1 MHYSNCTVY
10 LQFRF
15 ACLDPLPVSPGPRK
29 DKCDSGPPIGRRMK
43 SSRHMRKKDQVKAS
57 PARSSGAISH
67 RRLRLSWPEGQ
78 EFRILSI
85 DGGGIKGI
93 FPAAFLA
100 GLEERYLGG
109 DSIARHFDL
118 IAGTSTGGII
128 ALGLGAGHTAAALR
142 DLYVRRGREIFPP
155 QRGFGRLLGTIRQ
168 CFRFRYSR
176 NALTRVLSE
185 TFGQKTFGESESRL
199 CIPSFDG
206 RHSEVHIF
214 KTPHHPDYK
223 SDGRE
228 RMVKVAAATSA
239 APTFFRPLDDGGYTF
254 VDGGVWCNNPTM
266 VGLVD
271 VLACF
276 AVPRERI
283 RILSVGCGN
292 SPYTVGAIRRRFG
305 GFLAWS
311 DIISAAMR
319 FQSLNARGQA
329 GLLIGADRTVRVD
342 PPSNG
347 RQIQLDDWRR
357 ASIELPSAA
366 SEALEQHGDTVA
378 SHFLQEPAA
387 PYIPYSL
394 DHAND
399 NRPGL
404 NPGNGE
410 NSI

>member
-1 MHYSNCTVY
+1 MSTKFQVE
-10 LQFRF
+10 
-15 ACLDPLPVSPGPRK
+15 SPPT
-29 DKCDSGPPIGRRMK
+29 
-43 SSRHMRKKDQVKAS
+43 
-57 PARSSGAISH
+57 RSSGALK
-67 RRLRLSWPEGQ
+67 RRRVQQPWPENQ

-109 DSIARHFDL
+109 ASVAQCFDL

-128 ALGLGAGHTAAALR
+128 ALGLGAGLTAADLR
-142 DLYVRRGREIFPP
+142 DLYMNRGREIFPP
-155 QRGFGRLLGTIRQ
+155 QRWLGRLLGKVSQ
-168 CFRFRYSR
+168 FVLYRYDR
-176 NALTRVLSE
+176 DALACVLDE
-185 TFGQKTFGESESRL
+185 TFRQKTFGESKSRL
-199 CIPSFDG
+199 CIPSFEG
-206 RHSEVHIF
+206 RHSEVFIF

-223 SDGRE
+223 QDGRE
-228 RMVKVAAATSA
+228 RMAKVAAATSA
-239 APTFFRPLDDGGYTF
+239 APTFFRPLEDGGYTY

-271 VLACF
+271 ALACF
-276 AVPRERI
+276 AVPRWRI
-283 RILSVGCGN
+283 RILSVGCGEN
-292 SPYTVGAIRRRFG
+292 PFVVGAIRRNLG

-311 DIISAAMR
+311 NIISAAMR

-329 GLLIGADRTVRVD
+329 GLLIGADRIVRVD
-342 PPSNG
+342 PPPNR

-357 ASIELPSAA
+357 ASSELPSAA
-366 SEALEQHGDTVA
+366 SEALEIHGETVA
-378 SHFLQEPAA
+378 SLFLQEPAT
-387 PYIPYSL
+387 PYIPHSL

-404 NPGNGE
+404 NPENGE